1 MTWWPAMDKR
11 DPRLSASIR
20 GYDSD
25 ELFRKDLW
33 LRRIADS
40 RRKHATIRE
49 DLAIGAHTASVK
61 RSNATLELLKEKI
74 KLLEMEETKE
84 KALMLADLIAS
95 REVLLFLTVDEA
107 TEELR
112 GLLNKLDA
120 ETQKKV
126 MERIC
131 SFLD

>member
-1 MTWWPAMDKR
+1 MDKR
-11 DPRLSASIR
+11 DPRLSAPIR

-40 RRKHATIRE
+40 RQKLATMRE
-49 DLAIGAHTASVK
+49 DQANGAHHCFRKEIQRGTGASQG
-61 RSNATLELLKEKI
+61 KI
-74 KLLEMEETKE
+74 KVPDMEETKE

-95 REVLLFLTVDEA
+95 REVLLLLTVDEA

-112 GLLNKLDA
+112 GLLTKLDA
-120 ETQKKV
+120 ETQKEV

>member
-1 MTWWPAMDKR
+1 MDER

-40 RRKHATIRE
+40 RRKLATMRE
-49 DLAIGAHTASVK
+49 DQANGAQTASVK
-61 RSNATLELLKEKI
+61 IANETLGLFI

-84 KALMLADLIAS
+84 RTLMLADLITS
-95 REVLLFLTVDEA
+95 GEILSCLTVNEA

-112 GLLNKLDA
+112 GLLNRLDA
-120 ETQKKV
+120 DTQKKV

-131 SFLD
+131 GFLD

>member
-1 MTWWPAMDKR
+1 MDKR
-11 DPRLSASIR
+11 DPRLSAPIR
-20 GYDSD
+20 GYDSG
-25 ELFRKDLW
+25 ELFRQDLW

-40 RRKHATIRE
+40 RRKLVTMRE
-49 DLAIGAHTASVK
+49 DQANGAHTASVK
-61 RSNATLELLKEKI
+61 RSNETLELLKKKI

-95 REVLLFLTVDEA
+95 REVLLLLTVDEA

-120 ETQKKV
+120 ETQKEI
-126 MERIC
+126 MERACGFGPIT
-131 SFLD
+131 

>member
-1 MTWWPAMDKR
+1 MDKR
-11 DPRLSASIR
+11 DPRLPASIR

-40 RRKHATIRE
+40 RRKLATMRE
-49 DLAIGAHTASVK
+49 DQANGARTASVK
-61 RSNATLELLKEKI
+61 RSNATLELLKKKI

-95 REVLLFLTVDEA
+95 REVLLLLTVDEA

-120 ETQKKV
+120 ETQKEII
-126 MERIC
+126 ERACGFGPIT
-131 SFLD
+131 

>member
-1 MTWWPAMDKR
+1 
-11 DPRLSASIR
+11 
-20 GYDSD
+20 
-25 ELFRKDLW
+25 
-33 LRRIADS
+33 
-40 RRKHATIRE
+40 
-49 DLAIGAHTASVK
+49 
-61 RSNATLELLKEKI
+61 
-74 KLLEMEETKE
+74 MEATKE
-84 KALMLADLIAS
+84 KALILVDLIAS
-95 REVLLFLTVDEA
+95 REVLRLLTVDEA

>member
-1 MTWWPAMDKR
+1 MDKR
-11 DPRLSASIR
+11 DRRLPASIR

-40 RRKHATIRE
+40 RRKLATMRE
-49 DLAIGAHTASVK
+49 DEANGARTASVK
-61 RSNATLELLKEKI
+61 RSNATLL
-74 KLLEMEETKE
+74 
-84 KALMLADLIAS
+84 
-95 REVLLFLTVDEA
+95 LTVDEA

-120 ETQKKV
+120 ETQKEII
-126 MERIC
+126 ERACGFGPIT
-131 SFLD
+131 